1 MTQSSAD
8 PVVLSPASRLAAH
21 AYRSSSTSPSSKR
34 RQQFTPIEP
43 DPLLANLSPTST
55 LKALNETNALP
66 GAETNGRTALSDSI
80 ADASTSERALGI
92 RAALAG
98 KKLRGW
104 YNDVKGW
111 DWPTTGFERLSK
123 SEEVCG
129 RYDIARGGCFELIVA
144 QDCHAALGRRN
155 TFYWGSMLAE
165 DVQAYEKRIETI
177 RDEMEGLD
185 VEELKDHVRGA
196 HLLSRARP
204 QSSFGTQDLDS
215 PALTYTHL
223 DDFTAI
229 ITTTIMQAL
238 PYIFRLNALL
248 DLWTTRLL
256 VLRQVPGWS
265 IRMEDSKVAMEAAW
279 TAIGRVKD
287 KSAWVPS
294 DLSRKAL
301 QTMKTILEDKIAE
314 LGKRTDTMLDLLEG
328 GVDRLPDT
336 WIDQLDQLEEDY
348 RGWVVDA
355 ERVMLDNEWR
365 ENQALSRSDIKSDSR
380 EILVDVS
387 NAESR
392 PSSKTSTSLDFGK
405 GEEACQALVTTNH
418 TLESVPMMHG
428 AELKHEDRFCSGALT
443 SESSGPPN
451 LRSSQPPV
459 ESANQGSTLENNVT
473 PNLGVLGSLS
483 SIVSIPTIRPT
494 LREIDKSSKDS
505 LDEETSGLKTGAL
518 REVSLVLQSS
528 ELPTLPHNS
537 STSQFRNL
545 EESTEIDYFS
555 TRRTDNVVS
564 EPMLGSDM
572 IDSYKSN
579 PKIST
584 KLLPMH
590 RPAPL
595 HLNREASIYDSS
607 HTSET
612 SYPRSPSSGGFSNMS
627 SPEILNASRAEYFGT
642 PTEIKTPSWAS
653 REPLTPAN
661 TISRNSSQRV
671 ETERISNKDA
681 DVPLKSVSPLQPR
694 SRASSFLPEL
704 IADENSLSNTNS
716 APSATTSESESERPA
731 PVLKRAS
738 TTSIERL
745 QKSEVSL
752 SGSLVIVSIIK
763 RILAPQTHSDPER
776 KPLFN
781 FFRS

>member
-8 PVVLSPASRLAAH
+8 PVVLSPASSVAAH
-21 AYRSSSTSPSSKR
+21 AYRSSSTSPSRSSKR

-55 LKALNETNALP
+55 LKALNETNAIQ
-66 GAETNGRTALSDSI
+66 GAGRNDRSALSDSI

-98 KKLRGW
+98 KKLRDW
-104 YNDVKGW
+104 YNEVKGW
-111 DWPTTGFERLSK
+111 DWPTTGFERLSE
-123 SEEVCG
+123 SEEVRR
-129 RYDIARGGCFELIVA
+129 RYDIAHGGYFQLIVA
-144 QDCHAALGRRN
+144 QDCHATPGGTSKL
-155 TFYWGSMLAE
+155 YWGSMLAE
-165 DVQAYEKRIETI
+165 DIQAYEKYIETI
-177 RDEMEGLD
+177 RDEMEALD

-196 HLLSRARP
+196 HLSSRARP
-204 QSSFGTQDLDS
+204 QSSFGAQDLDS

-301 QTMKTILEDKIAE
+301 QTMKIILEDKITE

-328 GVDRLPDT
+328 GVDHLPDT
-336 WIDQLDQLEEDY
+336 WIDRLDQLEEDY

-365 ENQALSRSDIKSDSR
+365 ENQSQSRPNVISEPR
-380 EILVDVS
+380 RILVDVS
-387 NAESR
+387 NADSR
-392 PSSKTSTSLDFGK
+392 PSPKTTAPLNFSTC
-405 GEEACQALVTTNH
+405 EEACEEACR
-418 TLESVPMMHG
+418 E
-428 AELKHEDRFCSGALT
+428 RF
-443 SESSGPPN
+443 GPSD
-451 LRSSQPPV
+451 LRSSQQLI
-459 ESANQGSTLENNVT
+459 ESTNQVSISEDSIT
-473 PNLGVLGSLS
+473 PNLGLLGSPK
-483 SIVSIPTIRPT
+483 SIVSIPTIIST
-494 LREIDKSSKDS
+494 LRETDNSSKDS
-505 LDEETSGLKTGAL
+505 LDEETSRLKTEAL
-518 REVSLVLQSS
+518 REVPLVSQSS
-528 ELPTLPHNS
+528 KLPTLPLNS
-537 STSQFRNL
+537 SAPQFRNL
-545 EESTEIDYFS
+545 EEPTEFDYFS
-555 TRRTDNVVS
+555 TRRTDNVGS
-564 EPMLGSDM
+564 EPTLGSDM

-579 PKIST
+579 PKILA

-595 HLNREASIYDSS
+595 DLNCEPSIYDSH

-612 SYPRSPSSGGFSNMS
+612 PYPRSPSSGGFSNMS
-627 SPEILNASRAEYFGT
+627 SPEILSASRVEYFGT
-642 PTEIKTPSWAS
+642 PTEIKTPLWAS

-661 TISRNSSQRV
+661 TVSRHSSQRV
-671 ETERISNKDA
+671 EMERASNKDA
-681 DVPLKSVSPLQPR
+681 DVSKSAPPLHPR
-694 SRASSFLPEL
+694 SRASSLLPEL
-704 IADENSLSNTNS
+704 IADENSLSNTTS

-738 TTSIERL
+738 TTSIEIL
-745 QKSEVSL
+745 QNSEVS
-752 SGSLVIVSIIK
+752 SSIFLVITSIIECV
-763 RILAPQTHSDPER
+763 LAS
-776 KPLFN
+776 
-781 FFRS
+781 